1 MVKYIAKIKEVGHQ
15 NILTSS
21 LTTDV
26 IKTKEEL
33 IAFWG
38 LDQNDIESYTL
49 YEVMDG
55 KEVKL

>member
-1 MVKYIAKIKEVGHQ
+1 MKYIAKIKEVGHQ

-21 LTTDV
+21 LTTDMV
-26 IKTKEEL
+26 KTKDEL
-33 IAFWG
+33 IQFWG
-38 LDQNDIESYTL
+38 LDQDDVESYTL

>member
-1 MVKYIAKIKEVGHQ
+1 MKYIAKIKEVGHQ

-26 IKTKEEL
+26 VKTKEEL

-38 LDQNDIESYTL
+38 LNNDDVEYYTL

-55 KEVKL
+55 KEVRL

>member
-1 MVKYIAKIKEVGHQ
+1 MKYIAKIKEVGHQ

-26 IKTKEEL
+26 VKTKDEL
-33 IAFWG
+33 ILFWG
-38 LDQNDIESYTL
+38 LDQDDVESYTL
-49 YEVMDG
+49 YEIVDG

>member
-26 IKTKEEL
+26 VKTKEEL

-38 LDQNDIESYTL
+38 LAQDDIESYTL

>member
-26 IKTKEEL
+26 VKTKEEL

-38 LDQNDIESYTL
+38 LAQDDIESYTL
-49 YEVMDG
+49 YEVMEG

>member
-26 IKTKEEL
+26 VKTKEEL

-38 LDQNDIESYTL
+38 LDHTL

>member
-26 IKTKEEL
+26 VKTKEEL

-38 LDQNDIESYTL
+38 LGQNDIESYTL

-55 KEVKL
+55 QEVKL

>member
-26 IKTKEEL
+26 VKTQEEL

-38 LDQNDIESYTL
+38 LAQDDIESYTL

-55 KEVKL
+55 KEEKL